1 MKSNLDSYIIDYNLI
16 KKVGL
21 KNILKYKIIPINK
34 YDLYILV
41 ASVEDISN
49 EKLINL
55 FDYPI
60 KVINIKKE
68 EFNIFLLNIKEK
80 IQIYEYS
87 VKSIN
92 TINKKDNNNSNIG
105 IYFEKLISLAIKN
118 NASDIHIEA
127 QNEMLAIRFRINGIL
142 KRIFNFEFSL
152 FNILSSII
160 KTLGSM
166 DISILRLPQ
175 NGVFSSTIN
184 NIEYDFRVS
193 ILPNTYGESIVI
205 RILNNQNAKIKLN
218 QIGFEEKLYS
228 TIKQNIN
235 QTQGLILVTG
245 PTGSGKTTT
254 LYSML
259 NSLNKHN
266 KKIITIED
274 PVEYKLD
281 DITQISI
288 NNDIG
293 LTYELVLKNVLRQ
306 DPDVILIG
314 EIRDEEAL
322 NIAIQASLTGHLVI
336 ATLHTND
343 AIKTI
348 SRLFDLKAKP
358 YLISSVLK
366 LVISQRLYRSLCE
379 CKIKDGNFYKEA
391 GCKKCNYS
399 GYTKRNI
406 IAQYLQINKDN
417 QKYIQDTN
425 NLDKLYENIN
435 IKSLNEYL
443 YEKVLDGTTSINE
456 YYKNEI

>member
-1 MKSNLDSYIIDYNLI
+1 MKSNLETYIIDYDLI
-16 KKVGL
+16 EQIGL
-21 KNILKYKIIPINK
+21 ENIIKNKIIPINK

-41 ASVEDISN
+41 ASVGNIN
-49 EKLINL
+49 KEKLTRL

-60 KVINIKKE
+60 KIITIDIA

-80 IQIYEYS
+80 INIYKYS
-87 VKSIN
+87 IKSIN
-92 TINKKDNNNSNIG
+92 TINKKDNNNSSIG
-105 IYFEKLISLAIKN
+105 IYFEKLLALAIN
-118 NASDIHIEA
+118 NNSSDIHIEA
-127 QNEMLAIRFRINGIL
+127 QKDMLAIRFRVNGIL
-142 KRIFNFEFSL
+142 KRIFNFEFPL

-166 DISILRLPQ
+166 DISLLRLPQ
-175 NGVFSSTIN
+175 NGVFSNTIN

-218 QIGFEEKLYS
+218 KIGFDEKLYS

-259 NSLNKHN
+259 NSMNKHD

-343 AIKTI
+343 AVKTI

-358 YLISSVLK
+358 YLIASVLK

-379 CKIKDGNFYKEA
+379 CKIKDGDFYKEV

-406 IAQYLQINKDN
+406 IAQYLQINKEN
-417 QKYIQDTN
+417 QKYIQDIN
-425 NLDKLYENIN
+425 SLNKLYDNIN